1 MGSKVKPIS
10 ERWREDGEV
19 MVLLSDAEEKTESDL
34 RQVCCL
40 QGYASAAA
48 AALFQL
54 GLIILVFTRPGMHIP
69 AAALRRSSNVA
80 ETVGEKLP
88 QSGASL

>member
-40 QGYASAAA
+40 QGYAA

>member
-10 ERWREDGEV
+10 ERWREDREV

-40 QGYASAAA
+40 QGYASAA

>member
-1 MGSKVKPIS
+1 
-10 ERWREDGEV
+10 

-40 QGYASAAA
+40 QGYAA

>member
-40 QGYASAAA
+40 QGYAAAA